1 MRPGAAA
8 RLIGVA
14 LVATSGGACVSLR
27 HLDAGI
33 SALREIVRKQD
44 CRDGAP
50 ARVLVDPRCVD
61 GICGV
66 SCAPG
71 RWDTPPREG

>member
-1 MRPGAAA
+1 MRPGAVA
-8 RLIGVA
+8 RLVGVV
-14 LVATSGGACVSLR
+14 LVATSGGACLGVR
-27 HLDAGI
+27 HLDVGI
-33 SALREIVRKQD
+33 RELREIVRQQD

-50 ARVLVDPRCVD
+50 ARVLIDPRCVD

-71 RWDTPPREG
+71 RWNTPP